1 MALRYWADRWLDSF
15 LNTLTL
21 SQNCA
26 AISSCRENCCII
38 FRSWKQ
44 CRWWT
49 CCCSAKHR
57 WIAATPVA
65 LRPCMRQQRMAMFQ
79 WCGSAVT
86 SVKLV
91 QRGYHGHHVIIACW
105 LARCKSHNSSLGNG
119 LHVFTGHT
127 IQWGI
132 YEFRRFC
139 CVTGSFCWVRG
150 LSWIAKGKALH
161 LCTAQWEMGTK
172 RHGLLPD
179 LLLVLARKF
188 RSATKGFEVS
198 VVQKIGK
205 ISEMYF
211 FVFFLVMPFTL
222 LTCGTV
228 LAHLRIFSEMCV
240 CVSRNPET
248 VLFEVGPNPT
258 FVWNRESHALIVSC
272 NAFKDQIKWCKQK
285 EQTNPKLLQS
295 YVHISSSHFSL
306 VSCSVCCVREG
317 GLYFVELSEAMEL
330 LLSAGAA
337 VNQERTEH
345 KGCWGGSHLCEIQA
359 AKP

>member
-211 FVFFLVMPFTL
+211 FVFFWWCRLPCSRVAQCWHISGSFPKCAF
-222 LTCGTV
+222 V
-228 LAHLRIFSEMCV
+228 FPEIQKQYYSRLALIPH
-240 CVSRNPET
+240 
-248 VLFEVGPNPT
+248 LFEIGNHMPWSSVAMHSKIRSSDASRRNKPT
-258 FVWNRESHALIVSC
+258 
-272 NAFKDQIKWCKQK
+272 
-285 EQTNPKLLQS
+285 P
-295 YVHISSSHFSL
+295 
-306 VSCSVCCVREG
+306 SCSN
-317 GLYFVELSEAMEL
+317 LMF
-330 LLSAGAA
+330 
-337 VNQERTEH
+337 T
-345 KGCWGGSHLCEIQA
+345 SHHLTLV
-359 AKP
+359 